1 MNDASLPAGAGTE
14 AAPLEPKPDIR
25 ALFAGLIMVLTLG
38 ALDQNIVV
46 TALPRIVSDL
56 GAISHLTWVVT
67 SYIVTATVA
76 TPLYGKLSDQYGRR
90 PLLYGAIGIFLI
102 GSVLAGLSQTMTELI
117 VFRAV
122 QGVGAGGLLPL
133 AQITIGD
140 VISPRERGRYQGI
153 FVAVFA
159 VCSIA
164 GPLLGGVITDLLSW
178 HWIFYLNL
186 PIGAV
191 AVVLVAIGV
200 PRPPRA
206 VAHRIDYAGAVLIA
220 LATTGLLFVLSLG
233 GTAYAWSS
241 PPIIGTATATLVFTI
256 LLVMQERRTPEPILP
271 LHLFGN
277 ASVAMAWGVQGLTF
291 TGISAAT
298 VFFPLFF
305 QLVLGVAPSLS
316 GLLSSPLALGVVAA
330 SVLGGRLVAQTGRYK
345 RFPVLGLAGATIAFL
360 LLGWGAAT
368 GHGIAFMEPLLL
380 VLGFGIGLVM
390 PTMTVAMQ
398 NAAGAADIGAATATA
413 AFFRSLGGVAGV
425 ALSGGIM
432 TLRLQAAI
440 TASGLSGI
448 DPRTLMNSGLEQ
460 IAELPPSVA
469 VAVIGFYRDA
479 IAATFLAGGAI
490 TALGFLLTLFMPE
503 LPLRTS
509 RDPQIGS
516 E

>member
-1 MNDASLPAGAGTE
+1 
-14 AAPLEPKPDIR
+14 
-25 ALFAGLIMVLTLG
+25 
-38 ALDQNIVV
+38 
-46 TALPRIVSDL
+46 
-56 GAISHLTWVVT
+56 
-67 SYIVTATVA
+67 
-76 TPLYGKLSDQYGRR
+76 
-90 PLLYGAIGIFLI
+90 
-102 GSVLAGLSQTMTELI
+102 
-117 VFRAV
+117 
-122 QGVGAGGLLPL
+122 
-133 AQITIGD
+133 
-140 VISPRERGRYQGI
+140 
-153 FVAVFA
+153 
-159 VCSIA
+159 
-164 GPLLGGVITDLLSW
+164 
-178 HWIFYLNL
+178 
-186 PIGAV
+186 
-191 AVVLVAIGV
+191 
-200 PRPPRA
+200 
-206 VAHRIDYAGAVLIA
+206 
-220 LATTGLLFVLSLG
+220 
-233 GTAYAWSS
+233 
-241 PPIIGTATATLVFTI
+241 
-256 LLVMQERRTPEPILP
+256 
-271 LHLFGN
+271 
-277 ASVAMAWGVQGLTF
+277 
-291 TGISAAT
+291 
-298 VFFPLFF
+298 
-305 QLVLGVAPSLS
+305 
-316 GLLSSPLALGVVAA
+316 LALGVVAS